1 MRIRRVMNFWVG
13 DILSLWWVIKD
24 IIIYVKN
31 KYFSWKNWQN
41 ESLEQDILE
50 YFKEFYKEIKELD
63 KKSNNKAKKK
73 LWELSDKWDYSLEN
87 FDDKFMKKYFDKY
100 KKKWDYKKVFNDFE
114 IKMNSYWSAVKEC
127 IENYWKNDW
136 KKLKKERKLFDSFL
150 DKNVSELK
158 RWYIDFLMFSLF
170 NDMLSSDTREK
181 IINQNISLLDFEKY
195 IPAIRKFLDKI
206 DNRVLVK

>member
-1 MRIRRVMNFWVG
+1 MNFWVG
-13 DILSLWWVIKD
+13 DILSLWWVVKD

-73 LWELSDKWDYSLEN
+73 LWELSDKWEYSLEN

-127 IENYWKNDW
+127 IENYWKIDW

>member
-1 MRIRRVMNFWVG
+1 MRIREIM
-13 DILSLWWVIKD
+13 DISISD
-24 IIIYVKN
+24 IIMAWWIIWKIFSYFK
-31 KYFSWKNWQN
+31 KKFFSWKNWQN

-63 KKSNNKAKKK
+63 KKPNNKAKKK

-170 NDMLSSDTREK
+170 NDK
-181 IINQNISLLDFEKY
+181 
-195 IPAIRKFLDKI
+195 PAAAGWPP
-206 DNRVLVK
+206 

>member
-1 MRIRRVMNFWVG
+1 MRIMRVMNFWVG
-13 DILSLWWVIKD
+13 DILSLWWVVKD
-24 IIIYVKN
+24 IIIYIKN

>member
-13 DILSLWWVIKD
+13 DILSLWWVVKD

-87 FDDKFMKKYFDKY
+87 FDDKFMKKNFDKY

-136 KKLKKERKLFDSFL
+136 KK
-150 DKNVSELK
+150 
-158 RWYIDFLMFSLF
+158 I
-170 NDMLSSDTREK
+170 
-181 IINQNISLLDFEKY
+181 
-195 IPAIRKFLDKI
+195 
-206 DNRVLVK
+206 

>member
-1 MRIRRVMNFWVG
+1 MNFWVG
-13 DILSLWWVIKD
+13 DILSLWWVVKD

-158 RWYIDFLMFSLF
+158 RWYIDFLMFFLF

>member
-1 MRIRRVMNFWVG
+1 MSVWDFIA
-13 DILSLWWVIKD
+13 LWWVIWQ
-24 IIIYVKN
+24 IISYLK
-31 KYFSWKNWQN
+31 KKFFSWTNWQN

-100 KKKWDYKKVFNDFE
+100 MKKWDYRKVFNDFE

>member
-1 MRIRRVMNFWVG
+1 MNFWVG
-13 DILSLWWVIKD
+13 DILSLWWVVKD

>member
-1 MRIRRVMNFWVG
+1 MNFWVG
-13 DILSLWWVIKD
+13 DILSLWWVVKD

-195 IPAIRKFLDKI
+195 IPAIHKFLDKI

>member
-1 MRIRRVMNFWVG
+1 MNFWVG

>member
-1 MRIRRVMNFWVG
+1 MNFWVG
-13 DILSLWWVIKD
+13 DILSLWWVVKD

-127 IENYWKNDW
+127 IENYWKIDW

>member
-1 MRIRRVMNFWVG
+1 MRIRGVMNFWVG
-13 DILSLWWVIKD
+13 DILSLWWVVKD

>member
-1 MRIRRVMNFWVG
+1 MRNGRVMNFWVG
-13 DILSLWWVIKD
+13 DILSLWWVVKD